1 MFDTLSRR
9 TLTAA
14 AALAFVAGCSG
25 NPASLAPGQ
34 SSAMAPSARR
44 AGPGMRVL
52 RGPAVTGPIVVPLV
66 AHPANLPHAWP
77 KTRSGQILF
86 VSDATNNQVLMYDP
100 KTANPTPLGS
110 ITNGLNV
117 PFGLA
122 IDSHGALYVANLGNN
137 TITVY
142 PAGASSPSLTISN
155 GVNGPYGIGVDS
167 KGNVFATNL
176 NDDTVVAFAAGA
188 TTPYETIDFTS
199 EGQGI
204 GLGIDASD
212 NVWIGS
218 DTTSQVWEI
227 PAGSSTP
234 QNAGLSGLDGST
246 GVSFGKNG
254 MMYVSNF
261 GGSNV
266 TIYAPGTTSP
276 ARTLT
281 SGIETH
287 GPTLSGF
294 ASSGRFFQSNQGLN
308 VVGYKGYKKNQTSP
322 FSTITGNT
330 NPTGIAGSPL
340 IKK

>member
-1 MFDTLSRR
+1 MHDTLSRR
-9 TLTAA
+9 MLTAA

-25 NPASLAPGQ
+25 SPASLAPGQ
-34 SSAMAPSARR
+34 SSAMTPSAHQ

-52 RGPAVTGPIVVPLV
+52 RGPAVSGPIAVPLV
-66 AHPANLPHAWP
+66 PHPANLPHAWP
-77 KTRSGQILF
+77 KTASGQILF

-100 KTANPTPLGS
+100 KTANPSPLGS
-110 ITNGLNV
+110 ITDGLSV

-122 IDSHGALYVANLGNN
+122 VDSQGALYVANLGNN

-142 PAGASSPSLTISN
+142 SAGSSSPSLTIST

-176 NDDTVVAFAAGA
+176 NANTVVGFAAGA
-188 TTPYETIDFTS
+188 TSPFETIDFSS
-199 EGQGI
+199 EGQP
-204 GLGIDASD
+204 LGVGVDASD
-212 NVWIGS
+212 NVWIGC

-234 QNAGLSGLDGST
+234 QNSGLSGLNGT
-246 GVSFGKNG
+246 IGVSFGKNG

-261 GGSNV
+261 GSSNI

-281 SGIETH
+281 SGIE
-287 GPTLSGF
+287 GPTLNGF
-294 ASSGRFFQSNQGLN
+294 ASSGRFFQSNQGVN
-308 VVGYKGYKKNQTSP
+308 VVGYKGYKKNETSP
-322 FSTITGNT
+322 FSTITGNS